1 MKKQTKWYCGQQV
14 LFLDDRKRPADVVM
28 ARMPRKGEIC
38 TIREVVDYISGNTG
52 EECLA
57 LNLEG
62 YKNPM
67 GHGEWE
73 YGYEAERF
81 VPLRQAEKMMRKET
95 SWSVDVPPQH
105 YIDQMNQLHE
115 YLTTHFEEKNILFNS
130 HPDGNGVSAAIPAP
144 SGNVPIR
151 IRYSYRGDGKIGIR
165 SFSPIRIQP
174 AQKTEI
180 YELLHRLNNQMDI
193 PRYCVDPEANLAY
206 SSIDMDIE
214 EWTPGEDQV
223 EDLINFNLFLVGRL
237 LQAMMKVIYGG
248 QKAAQII
255 EDLDAKDKEDTKT
268 PSVNPSNRIN
278 NLMGDNPELN

>member
-1 MKKQTKWYCGQQV
+1 MHVSPHG
-14 LFLDDRKRPADVVM
+14 DDQ
-28 ARMPRKGEIC
+28 
-38 TIREVVDYISGNTG
+38 
-52 EECLA
+52 
-57 LNLEG
+57 
-62 YKNPM
+62 
-67 GHGEWE
+67 
-73 YGYEAERF
+73 ER
-81 VPLRQAEKMMRKET
+81 VKDLMRKET

-130 HPDGNGVSAAIPAP
+130 HPDGNGIDAALPGKL
-144 SGNVPIR
+144 GNVPIK
-151 IRYSYRGDGKIGIR
+151 IRYRYKGDGDGKIGIR

-174 AQKTEI
+174 AQKIEI

-193 PRYCVDPEANLAY
+193 PRYCVEPGTNLAY
-206 SSIDMDIE
+206 SCIDMDIE
-214 EWTPGEDQV
+214 EWTLGEDQV

-255 EDLDAKDKEDTKT
+255 EALDAKDKEDTKT